1 MFAILL
7 AGAGMLKL
15 VNTSQDLQ
23 DMGRPIAAQH
33 PQSAAY
39 PTFYNQH
46 CQLRPVNG
54 KIKIEW

>member
-1 MFAILL
+1 
-7 AGAGMLKL
+7 MLKL